1 MNKHSMLFLMN
12 EIFAIMQGSQ
22 AYTILQN
29 RDHYPQHI
37 SQTMG
42 CPHAPFFSFAQ
53 GRPHGNDQD
62 VQYSRPRSIFP
73 EWVFALQFLQSP
85 QIINVSMLP
94 ADIVN
99 EVVMIV
105 PYNLDLQFTEGG
117 SKCH

>member
-1 MNKHSMLFLMN
+1 MLFLMN

-22 AYTILQN
+22 AYTILKN
-29 RDHYPQHI
+29 RDHYLQHI

-42 CPHAPFFSFAQ
+42 CLRTPFFSFAQ

-62 VQYSRPRSIFP
+62 VQYSRSRSIFP
-73 EWVFALQFLQSP
+73 EWVFALQFLQSR

-117 SKCH
+117 SKYH